1 MAFYETVLLARPDIA
16 PAQVEQISSF
26 CSDIITKNG
35 GKVVNREYWGLRNLA
50 YRMNK
55 NRKAHY
61 VLLNIDAPAPAL
73 IEMER
78 NMRIHDDIMRFIS
91 VKVDALEEGPSAMLR
106 SRADDRIEVAPGAA
120 DDAFEFEPET
130 N

>member
-106 SRADDRIEVAPGAA
+106 SRADDRIEAAPGAV